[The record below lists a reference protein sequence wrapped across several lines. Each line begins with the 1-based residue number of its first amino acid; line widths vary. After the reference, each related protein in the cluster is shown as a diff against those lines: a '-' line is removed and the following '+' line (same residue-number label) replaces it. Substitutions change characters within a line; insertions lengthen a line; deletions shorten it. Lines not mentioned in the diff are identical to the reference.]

1 MTRATASLV
10 FDLEGAGGLAAAG
23 GGAKAEAGGAAF
35 SPAEDKSRF
44 SFSILLMLSM
54 RCLTRR
60 ARSLSFLGASVIAS
74 QSFRRWWILW
84 MLSKR
89 PPPKFAIRPLP
100 PPPSPSL
107 SSSNARSLSFLGAA
121 IPACLYWNCL

>member
-10 FDLEGAGGLAAAG
+10 FDLEGAGGLVAAG

-74 QSFRRWWILW
+74 QSFRRCSILWIL
-84 MLSKR
+84 SKRPR

-100 PPPSPSL
+100 LPPSASL
-107 SSSNARSLSFLGAA
+107 SSSKRARSLSFLGGA
-121 IPACLYWNCL
+121 IPAWLY